1 LTTSRSQK
9 EAFLTVSVDQGI
21 EITGGPVQ
29 QAKAEVQLEA
39 INTVE
44 GESDATDAAMSPN
57 PLLTILIATCR
68 ASMSLLRGIVVDDD
82 PVSDGTTGIT

>member
-1 LTTSRSQK
+1 
-9 EAFLTVSVDQGI
+9 LTVSNDQET
-21 EITGGPVQ
+21 EITGGPLQ
-29 QAKAEVQLEA
+29 KAKAEVQLEA
-39 INTVE
+39 ISTVE

-68 ASMSLLRGIVVDDD
+68 ARIRLLTGIAADDD